1 MKFLKNPTVFVLHII
16 AIGLIIATAVG
27 GVA

>member
-1 MKFLKNPTVFVLHII
+1 MKFLKNPAVFLLHII
-16 AIGLIIATAVG
+16 AIGLIIATAVA